1 VAWTRDS
8 RVPGTLLKLLIQA
21 ETESPWVSSS
31 QPYLNLQLGQGVLE
45 LQDRSVRI
53 LCQSMHWA
61 TLAPALRARR
71 HCLLL

>member
-1 VAWTRDS
+1 
-8 RVPGTLLKLLIQA
+8 
-21 ETESPWVSSS
+21 VSSS

-61 TLAPALRARR
+61 TLAPALKARR